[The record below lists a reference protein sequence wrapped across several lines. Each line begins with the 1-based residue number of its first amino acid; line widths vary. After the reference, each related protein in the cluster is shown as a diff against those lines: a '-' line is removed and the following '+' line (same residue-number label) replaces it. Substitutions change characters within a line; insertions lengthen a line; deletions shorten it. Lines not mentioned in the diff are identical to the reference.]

1 MKRILLGLAMVSSLA
16 LMAAQANAAALIECG
31 KSYAFSLH
39 GTEPELTND
48 QPLHYIVGIGAI
60 SFNAAGTS
68 GPTGCTVSHLD
79 TFYNDN
85 TSPTAGIGTF
95 TGAAADCYAGSS
107 ALGGGIGCFDG
118 GNHQNTTGTLTP
130 SADGNGAATLAIDP
144 SFNYTDGTPSSS
156 HMPLTF
162 TVQNNA
168 GGAIVLGNSV
178 SETAGPTT
186 TNKAEGP
193 VLVITMQ
200 KQSTTA
206 TLPVTGAN
214 PTACGSL
221 GCTGTG
227 SSTDNG
233 YGIAPYLGLSI
244 SLFEGY
250 GSPSSNPFQTPGV
263 TGSFGSSLS
272 ALQIFADG
280 LAGGSVSFSSNDS
293 VGNTGGTA
301 GVNGDCDTSVVQTGN
316 FADGTSNDAASI
328 IHSTPT
334 CADAAAGAAFQLSAV
349 QWGPTDTEDYVIVTG
364 LTDTPDLGGALVPA
378 GIMSVAQG
386 LPSAP
391 PGFFH
396 SNNTAA
402 INLNA
407 VTTAPV
413 SKAITLTD
421 TSPAGCDATFTF
433 VPTHTDPQ
441 CAVSLSTTSAA
452 VEGDNPTAV
461 PGTSVVCTCTLTE
474 AAAPTTGTFTVTSSD
489 CDLSVGNATETVS
502 CQN

>member
-1 MKRILLGLAMVSSLA
+1 MKRILLGLVMVSSLA

-48 QPLHYIVGIGAI
+48 QALHYIAGIGQI
-60 SFNAAGTS
+60 TFNAAGTS

-85 TSPTAGIGTF
+85 ASPEAGIGTF
-95 TGAAADCYAGSS
+95 TGAPAGCYVGSS
-107 ALGGGIGCFDG
+107 LLGGGIGCMDG
-118 GNHQNTTGTLTP
+118 GNHQGTTGTLTP

-144 SFNYTDGTPSSS
+144 SFTWTDGSAGASN
-156 HMPLTF
+156 MPLTF

-186 TNKAEGP
+186 TAKQEGP
-193 VLVITMQ
+193 VLVITLQ

-206 TLPVTGAN
+206 TLPVTGAT
-214 PTACGSL
+214 PTACGPL

-233 YGIAPYLGLSI
+233 YGVAPYLGLSI

-263 TGSFGSSLS
+263 TGSFGSTIS

-280 LAGGSVSFSSNDS
+280 LAGGSASFSSNDS
-293 VGNTGGTA
+293 VGNTAGPA

-316 FADGTSNDAASI
+316 FADGSSNDAASI
-328 IHSTPT
+328 IHATSK
-334 CADAAAGAAFQLSAV
+334 CADAAAGAQFQLSAV

-364 LTDTPDLGGALVPA
+364 LTDTPDLGGALIPA

-402 INLNA
+402 INLN
-407 VTTAPV
+407 VVSTPV
-413 SKAITLTD
+413 NKAITLTD

-441 CAVSLSTTSAA
+441 CAVSLSASSAA

-461 PGTSVVCTCTLTE
+461 PGTSVICTCTATE